1 MTNQGRSA
9 QLVHHHDPMR
19 LIIEK
24 PESVL
29 DIRTRFVE
37 EQPLGEV
44 MIEGQFQRLAVAR
57 LRIGHTAV
65 EILGCFIGECGCRIE
80 PGH

>member
-1 MTNQGRSA
+1 MG
-9 QLVHHHDPMR
+9 

-24 PESVL
+24 PEPVL
-29 DIRTRFVE
+29 DIRARFVE

-57 LRIGHTAV
+57 LRIGHAAV
-65 EILGCFIGECGCRIE
+65 ELLGRFVGEPGCRIE